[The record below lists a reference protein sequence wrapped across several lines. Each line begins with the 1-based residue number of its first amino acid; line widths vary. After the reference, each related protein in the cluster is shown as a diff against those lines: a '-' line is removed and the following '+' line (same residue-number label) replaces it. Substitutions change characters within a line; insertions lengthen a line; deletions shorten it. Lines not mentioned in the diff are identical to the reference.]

1 MKKLKVGLIGYGSGG
16 RIFHEPLINSVEG
29 FELQRIFNRSGKDN
43 DQLIE
48 KYGRHIIADKADDI
62 LSDPEI
68 DLAVIALPNFMHFEI
83 AKKALKKGKHVL
95 VEKPFTV
102 TSYEADQLIALS
114 KKAGK
119 IITVNHNR
127 RYDSDF
133 RTVKKILDAGFLGNT
148 VEYEAHFDRFRSEV
162 RQGSW
167 KEDTVPG
174 SGILYDL
181 GSHLIDQAKALF
193 GMPEE
198 IFACLDIQREGA
210 RTTDSFDIL
219 LRYSNFTARL
229 KAGMLVREQGP
240 KYTIHGTRGSFI
252 KYGMDVQEHCLKQG
266 ELPVDRPDWG
276 KEPES
281 IWGRL
286 NTDIEGV
293 HFCGNIE
300 SEHGDY
306 QMVYKNLH
314 DAICGSGM
322 LHITPEQ
329 ARDTIRLIELA
340 QKSSEMK
347 CWISVN

>member
-29 FELQRIFNRSGKDN
+29 FELQKIFNRSGKDN
-43 DQLIE
+43 D
-48 KYGRHIIADKADDI
+48 H
-62 LSDPEI
+62 
-68 DLAVIALPNFMHFEI
+68 
-83 AKKALKKGKHVL
+83 
-95 VEKPFTV
+95 
-102 TSYEADQLIALS
+102 
-114 KKAGK
+114 
-119 IITVNHNR
+119 
-127 RYDSDF
+127 
-133 RTVKKILDAGFLGNT
+133 
-148 VEYEAHFDRFRSEV
+148 
-162 RQGSW
+162 
-167 KEDTVPG
+167 
-174 SGILYDL
+174 
-181 GSHLIDQAKALF
+181 
-193 GMPEE
+193 
-198 IFACLDIQREGA
+198 
-210 RTTDSFDIL
+210 
-219 LRYSNFTARL
+219 
-229 KAGMLVREQGP
+229 
-240 KYTIHGTRGSFI
+240 
-252 KYGMDVQEHCLKQG
+252 
-266 ELPVDRPDWG
+266 PVDRPDWG

>member
-29 FELQRIFNRSGKDN
+29 FQLKKIFNRSGKGN
-43 DQLIE
+43 D
-48 KYGRHIIADKADDI
+48 H
-62 LSDPEI
+62 
-68 DLAVIALPNFMHFEI
+68 
-83 AKKALKKGKHVL
+83 
-95 VEKPFTV
+95 
-102 TSYEADQLIALS
+102 
-114 KKAGK
+114 
-119 IITVNHNR
+119 
-127 RYDSDF
+127 
-133 RTVKKILDAGFLGNT
+133 
-148 VEYEAHFDRFRSEV
+148 
-162 RQGSW
+162 
-167 KEDTVPG
+167 
-174 SGILYDL
+174 
-181 GSHLIDQAKALF
+181 
-193 GMPEE
+193 
-198 IFACLDIQREGA
+198 
-210 RTTDSFDIL
+210 
-219 LRYSNFTARL
+219 
-229 KAGMLVREQGP
+229 
-240 KYTIHGTRGSFI
+240 
-252 KYGMDVQEHCLKQG
+252 
-266 ELPVDRPDWG
+266 PVDSPDWG

>member
-29 FELQRIFNRSGKDN
+29 FELQ
-43 DQLIE
+43 
-48 KYGRHIIADKADDI
+48 
-62 LSDPEI
+62 
-68 DLAVIALPNFMHFEI
+68 
-83 AKKALKKGKHVL
+83 
-95 VEKPFTV
+95 
-102 TSYEADQLIALS
+102 
-114 KKAGK
+114 
-119 IITVNHNR
+119 
-127 RYDSDF
+127 
-133 RTVKKILDAGFLGNT
+133 
-148 VEYEAHFDRFRSEV
+148 
-162 RQGSW
+162 
-167 KEDTVPG
+167 
-174 SGILYDL
+174 
-181 GSHLIDQAKALF
+181 
-193 GMPEE
+193 
-198 IFACLDIQREGA
+198 
-210 RTTDSFDIL
+210 
-219 LRYSNFTARL
+219 
-229 KAGMLVREQGP
+229 
-240 KYTIHGTRGSFI
+240 
-252 KYGMDVQEHCLKQG
+252 EHCLKQS

-293 HFCGNIE
+293 HFCGKIE